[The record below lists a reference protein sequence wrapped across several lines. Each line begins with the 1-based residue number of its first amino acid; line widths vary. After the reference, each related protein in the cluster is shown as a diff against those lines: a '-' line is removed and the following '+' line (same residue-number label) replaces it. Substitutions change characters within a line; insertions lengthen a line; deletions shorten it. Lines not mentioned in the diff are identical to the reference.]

1 MIRVSKPAEAPA
13 VLRTRGAQAQRQLC
27 AAYTSDT
34 ASYDTGRKTFE
45 FSADVYGHE
54 SVKSALIQAQ
64 HAKCAFCE
72 SKFAHI
78 SYGDVEHFRPKGGC
92 HQVEG
97 EPLLRP
103 GYYWLAYDWANLFL
117 SCTLCNQRFKKNLF
131 PLKRAARRAR
141 NHLGSIASE
150 EPLLIDPAAED
161 PEALIG
167 FREEVPYAVD
177 GDARAESTID
187 ILGLQR
193 PELAERRWDL
203 LEKVKA
209 LRLVIASDSPDAAW
223 ARDVLERMRQDT
235 GEYASMVRAA
245 MRPSRR
251 RARPASRR
259 PAAVPKRGG
268 SQRGRGRPTAR
279 GRGRRRSR

>member
-1 MIRVSKPAEAPA
+1 MIRVRKPTEAPE
-13 VLRTRGAQAQRQLC
+13 VLRTRGAQALRKFC
-27 AAYTSDT
+27 AAYTRDP
-34 ASYDTGRKTFE
+34 ASYDTGAKKFE
-45 FSADVYGHE
+45 FSSDLYGHE
-54 SVKSALIQAQ
+54 SIKAALMRAQ

-92 HQVEG
+92 HQAEG
-97 EPLLRP
+97 GPFLRP

-150 EPLLIDPAAED
+150 EPLLIDPATED

-167 FREEVPYAVD
+167 FREEVPYAIN
-177 GDARAESTID
+177 GGARAESTIS
-187 ILGLQR
+187 ILGLRR

-209 LRLVIASDSPDAAW
+209 LRSVIASGSPEAAW
-223 ARDVLERMRQDT
+223 ARDVLERMQQDT
-235 GEYASMVRAA
+235 GEYASMVRAIL
-245 MRPSRR
+245 RPPPRVS
-251 RARPASRR
+251 RPASSR
-259 PAAVPKRGG
+259 PAAASKRGG
-268 SQRGRGRPTAR
+268 SRRGRGRSTTRSR
-279 GRGRRRSR
+279 GRSRSR